1 MLLRRS
7 ALASAAALVA
17 ALTLSACG
25 GSSSSSSSTTSASDA
40 LASVTVD
47 PAQGDKAP
55 KVTLGTTPLTVDKSS
70 SKVVSEGDG
79 ATLTGSDLISINAL
93 IVNGADGKVVT
104 STWDATPVGID
115 LGASSLFPSLKNQL
129 PGKKVGSRVVIA
141 SPPAEAFGDQGNS
154 TLGIAA
160 KDSVV
165 FVVDVLSTT
174 KALDTATGTAVAPK
188 KGLPTVTMN
197 DGKAATITMPTGVK
211 PPTKLVVQPL
221 ITGSGPKVTKGQT
234 VRVTYTGV
242 LWRNG
247 EVFDASAQHQD
258 QPFFEFP
265 AGQGQVI
272 TGWDKAIVGATV
284 GSRLLLVVP
293 PNEGYGSAGSPPKIK
308 GTDTLVFVVDIL
320 AAY

>member
-1 MLLRRS
+1 MLFRRS
-7 ALASAAALVA
+7 ALTAAAALVA

-25 GSSSSSSSTTSASDA
+25 GSSSSSSAPSGSNP
-40 LASVTVD
+40 LASVSVE

-55 KVTLGTTPLTVDKSS
+55 KVTLDTTPLSVDTSV

-79 ATLTGSDLISINAL
+79 DTIKASDLISINAL

-115 LGASSLFPSLKNQL
+115 LGAADLFPSLKGQL

-141 SPPAEAFGDQGNS
+141 SPPKDAFGDQGNS
-154 TLGIAA
+154 ALGINA

-174 KALDTATGTAVAPK
+174 KALDSATGSAVAPK

-197 DGKAATITMPTGVK
+197 DGKAATITIPKGVK
-211 PPTKLVVQPL
+211 APSKLMVQPL
-221 ITGSGPKVTKGQT
+221 IKGSGEKVTKGQT

-247 EVFDASAQHQD
+247 EVFDASAQHPD

-272 TGWDKAIVGATV
+272 TGWDKAVVGATV
-284 GSRLLLVVP
+284 GSRLLIVVP
-293 PNEGYGSAGSPPKIK
+293 PSEGYGSAGSPPKIK